1 MSYLLITSDDEKASV
16 FAHCTEADAKGPL
29 PAHSWVGA
37 ALQAVPG
44 GRGGGKAATA
54 QGSVMVVGGGGG
66 GGVAVEE
73 AVGAM
78 RVAAEAFR
86 VAAVQRSK

>member
-54 QGSVMVVGGGGG
+54 QGSVMVVGGGT

-73 AVGAM
+73 VVGAM

-86 VAAVQRSK
+86 VAAVQRNK

>member
-1 MSYLLITSDDEKASV
+1 MSYLLITSDDEKVSV

-54 QGSVMVVGGGGG
+54 QGSVMVGGG

-73 AVGAM
+73 VVGAM

-86 VAAVQRSK
+86 VAAVQRNK